1 MIFES
6 VSGVYEVVNLTAKQQ
21 RLRVYRCRR
30 DGREYV
36 LYQLTDEELKRDA
49 CERFE
54 RIRNTDF
61 DGLEEIFTSGDDL
74 IIVFRYHELSETAA
88 FYSDGDSTEAGKVR
102 FFGDMLAA
110 LCIHAVPEDIAADLI
125 ENDNVGLTSDG
136 NPECRY
142 ELKFLTENS
151 SDRASF
157 SEAFEKKLRTAFESV
172 GRSKRTTAVE
182 ELCDGLVKAPPAD
195 IMELFSRYEQCV
207 EPFSAMG
214 LGETPKQRAKRIAM
228 KVVKI
233 GKTVLAAAV
242 LGIALFTLGLALFSE
257 KPSEGGIY
265 QQIGSVKIEEY
276 HS

>member
-6 VSGVYEVVNLTAKQQ
+6 ISGVYEVVNLTAGQPDFC
-21 RLRVYRCRR
+21 VYRCRR
-30 DGREYV
+30 GGREYV
-36 LYQLTDEELKRDA
+36 LYRLIDEELKRVA

-54 RIRNTDF
+54 KIKNTDF

-88 FYSDGDSTEAGKVR
+88 FYSDGNSAEAGKVR

-142 ELKFLTENS
+142 ELKFLTQNGGET
-151 SDRASF
+151 F
-157 SEAFEKKLRTAFESV
+157 YGAFEKKLRTAFESV
-172 GRSKRTTAVE
+172 GRSKRTAAVE
-182 ELCDGLVKAPPAD
+182 ELCNGLVKNPPAD

-207 EPFSAMG
+207 EPFSKMG
-214 LGETPKQRAKRIAM
+214 LGETPKQRARRIAM
-228 KVVKI
+228 KAVKI

-242 LGIALFTLGLALFSE
+242 LGVALFTLGLALFSE

>member
-6 VSGVYEVVNLTAKQQ
+6 VSGVYEVVNLTAKQPD
-21 RLRVYRCRR
+21 LRVYRCRR
-30 DGREYV
+30 GGREYV
-36 LYQLTDEELKRDA
+36 LYQLIDEELKRCA

-54 RIRNTDF
+54 KIRNTDF

-74 IIVFRYHELSETAA
+74 IIAFRYHELGETAA
-88 FYSDGDSTEAGKVR
+88 FYSDGNSTEAGKVR

-110 LCIHAVPEDIAADLI
+110 LCIHAVPEDIAANLI
-125 ENDNVGLTSDG
+125 ENDNVGLTPDG

-142 ELKFLTENS
+142 ELKFLTQ
-151 SDRASF
+151 DGGRASF

-172 GRSKRTTAVE
+172 GRSKRSAAVE
-182 ELCDGLVKAPPAD
+182 ELCDGLIKNPPAD
-195 IMELFSRYEQCV
+195 IMELFGRYEQCV
-207 EPFSAMG
+207 EPFSKMG
-214 LGETPKQRAKRIAM
+214 LGETRKQRAKRIAM
-228 KVVKI
+228 KVVKV